1 MKPHRIFPG
10 ARVNARQSVNALQSF
25 LFLQMQQVE
34 ELVIVLDFHFMAVL
48 GRTLGRFVSQFCG
61 KRLTEVTVN

>member
-1 MKPHRIFPG
+1 
-10 ARVNARQSVNALQSF
+10 
-25 LFLQMQQVE
+25 MQQVE

-61 KRLTEVTVN
+61 KRFTEVTVYDTTHLLLLICTCVHLVHEFLPVLT